1 MRSKLYGN
9 YMLKINDMKK
19 TFRYVLMAVLTV
31 GLSFAVTSCK
41 DDDNDNGNGTEQ
53 QGSDSTE
60 GTMTLAD
67 DQLSSL
73 IYQWC
78 DVQSGDLSSSSLRQK
93 TYDVTEG
100 VVLDESRPTVRSVE
114 VGTIEGADAYAARA
128 LHALGIDN
136 QNPAGFSF
144 SDAEVGTVS
153 YKHGGTDANVL
164 ATVDVDV
171 KQLPGLTRMQLVKQ
185 LPENAGGEP
194 YYQMGD
200 VICFSKKNPNTGYK
214 ETNYA
219 ICVSQHT
226 KSQKAVFIT
235 LNDQKMHK
243 KGKFGWD
250 GVGTDSV
257 WSASQPNASETS
269 LYNWLKYIVL
279 DEDKWQAVRH
289 HLLEAVGMDEEDI
302 NTVVPSG
309 DAQRHQLIFNMS
321 EEYNIMLDV
330 MQTPEESDKI
340 GIWGGAALAG
350 SYFWNYINQAETDF
364 CSAPHGNLLANWVR
378 YKTYFDFSPWNMW
391 VPYII
396 LVKDSQFAE
405 WQTGLNKVVPL
416 TSLSTSHFKWKDLGT
431 VTLTRTL
438 SGNTYLGTKTVKPK
452 TFHVLLVATHWRHIT
467 VRNLDEPTKI
477 IFDFTKDWRQQPDK
491 KLLTREGY
499 NDIQCI
505 WNRMEITSSEFSFT
519 DEGKRN
525 TYYTDIY
532 IQKNDQ

>member
-1 MRSKLYGN
+1 MRSKLYGQLHGN

-19 TFRYVLMAVLTV
+19 TIRFALMAVLTV

-185 LPENAGGEP
+185 LPENAGGAP
-194 YYQMGD
+194 YYELGKGMKIYYEISLQD
-200 VICFSKKNPNTGYK
+200 IVTK
-214 ETNYA
+214 EELEEEQNNFMAEMKERQQNEPEA
-219 ICVSQHT
+219 I
-226 KSQKAVFIT
+226 
-235 LNDQKMHK
+235 
-243 KGKFGWD
+243 
-250 GVGTDSV
+250 
-257 WSASQPNASETS
+257 ET
-269 LYNWLKYIVL
+269 Y
-279 DEDKWQAVRH
+279 VR
-289 HLLEAVGMDEEDI
+289 E
-302 NTVVPSG
+302 N
-309 DAQRHQLIFNMS
+309 
-321 EEYNIMLDV
+321 NI
-330 MQTPEESDKI
+330 
-340 GIWGGAALAG
+340 
-350 SYFWNYINQAETDF
+350 
-364 CSAPHGNLLANWVR
+364 
-378 YKTYFDFSPWNMW
+378 
-391 VPYII
+391 
-396 LVKDSQFAE
+396 
-405 WQTGLNKVVPL
+405 
-416 TSLSTSHFKWKDLGT
+416 
-431 VTLTRTL
+431 
-438 SGNTYLGTKTVKPK
+438 TVKPNDK
-452 TFHVLLVATHWRHIT
+452 GVYVIVKKKGTGAKVAAGRTVAMNYTGRLLDGTM
-467 VRNLDEPTKI
+467 
-477 IFDFTKDWRQQPDK
+477 FDSSVESDAIQGGLQQPGRTYEP
-491 KLLTREGY
+491 LTYVVGQMRLIPGWEESVMGMPEGTVMQVIMPSAQGY
-499 NDIQCI
+499 GPQGAGQMIPPYSPLVFDI
-505 WNRMEITSSEFSFT
+505 EIVSV
-519 DEGKRN
+519 K
-525 TYYTDIY
+525 
-532 IQKNDQ
+532 